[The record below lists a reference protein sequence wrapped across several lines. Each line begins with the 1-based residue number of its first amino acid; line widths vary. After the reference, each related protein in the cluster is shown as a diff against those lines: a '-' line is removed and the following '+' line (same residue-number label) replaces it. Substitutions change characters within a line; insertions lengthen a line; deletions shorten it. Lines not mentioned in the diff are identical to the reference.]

1 MDAEEYLGKRIK
13 ELAEKSYQQSIYLH
27 TNFLSLAEQSLYYS
41 MERELSYAQGHLL
54 GGHDYAERKVILFGS
69 KDLFGYE
76 GESPICCLHI
86 TPLAPKFSEKLN
98 HRDYLGSIM
107 NLGIEREYLGDI
119 LVLDDGAYLFCIE
132 TMADYLEEQ
141 ITKIRH
147 TLVQAKRVDFE
158 EIHYEPKKKAV
169 EGFVSSFRI
178 DAIIALGFALSR
190 KDAQTAITSKRV
202 FINGKMAESTSKPVN
217 EGDLISVRG
226 LGKMEV
232 AAFRGM
238 SKKGR
243 HSVLLE
249 RFI

>member
-1 MDAEEYLGKRIK
+1 MDAEEYLSKRIK
-13 ELAEKSYQQSIYLH
+13 ELAEKSYQQSLYLH

-41 MERELSYAQGHLL
+41 LEREIGYAHAHFV
-54 GGHDYAERKVILFGS
+54 GGHDYAERKVIMFGS
-69 KDLFGYE
+69 EELFGYE
-76 GESPICCLHI
+76 GESPVRCLHI
-86 TPLAPKFSEKLN
+86 TPLAPKFSEKLS

-119 LVLDDGAYLFCIE
+119 LVLEDGAYLFCIE
-132 TMADYLEEQ
+132 TMAEYLIEN

-147 TLVQAKRVDFE
+147 TLVQTKQVDFE
-158 EIHYEPKKKAV
+158 EIHYEPKKKPI

-178 DAIIALGFALSR
+178 DAIVALGFALSR

-202 FINGKMAESTSKPVN
+202 FINGKLAESTSKPVN

-226 LGKMEV
+226 LGKLNV
-232 AAFRGM
+232 AAFRGV